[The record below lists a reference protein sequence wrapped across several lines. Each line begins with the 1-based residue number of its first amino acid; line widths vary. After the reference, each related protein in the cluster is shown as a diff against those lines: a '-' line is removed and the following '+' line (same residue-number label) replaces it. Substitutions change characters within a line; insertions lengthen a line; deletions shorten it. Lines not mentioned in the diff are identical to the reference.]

1 MKKKHFLSLVAF
13 MILSLSGVIFI
24 QGYWINTSLSN
35 IEEEFSLTVR
45 QALSSVAEEVQE
57 RELRYYFDRFETV
70 IDSAGS
76 PETSEFRDV
85 FLFYDNDAPS
95 NLSALHAFG
104 ILKEDYNI
112 PSNSNFSNSLNPNSK
127 ISDFINK

>member
-1 MKKKHFLSLVAF
+1 MKKNYFLSFVVF
-13 MILSLSGVIFI
+13 MLLSLSGIIFI
-24 QGYWINTSLSN
+24 QGYWIYTSMSN
-35 IEEEFSLTVR
+35 IEEEFSLTIR

-95 NLSALHAFG
+95 NLSASTPWPF
-104 ILKEDYNI
+104 
-112 PSNSNFSNSLNPNSK
+112 
-127 ISDFINK
+127 

>member
-1 MKKKHFLSLVAF
+1 MKKKQFISLVIF
-13 MILSLSGVIFI
+13 MLLSLSGVIFI
-24 QGYWINTSLSN
+24 QGYWIYSSMNN

-57 RELRYYFDRFETV
+57 RELRYYFDRFETL

-95 NLSALHAFG
+95 SLSALHAFG
-104 ILKEDYNI
+104 MVKNEYNI
-112 PSNSNFSNSLNPNSK
+112 PTNGG
-127 ISDFINK
+127 I